1 MDIPTIIMA
10 GITTMAA
17 ITVTDITT
25 IVAIDTEAGTTTMT
39 DTGIT
44 TADATEHSPDTTDT
58 IEMQMSIDDIT
69 AATEAIAA
77 EIPTITEAII
87 LGTAITEAVIT
98 ALITAEQITAEQIT
112 TEAAIAGLTAPELQ
126 AGRDRAHIAVI
137 DTLESIV

>member
-1 MDIPTIIMA
+1 
-10 GITTMAA
+10 MAA

-98 ALITAEQITAEQIT
+98 ALITAEQIT

>member
-98 ALITAEQITAEQIT
+98 ALITAEQIT